1 MRYYIDLI
9 IGMIGAS
16 VAYLL
21 GGWNTMIQTLLLF
34 MVLDYLTGVIAA
46 GVFHKSTKSASGALS
61 SKAGFKGL
69 AKKMVILIVVCLAYH
84 IDIMLKL
91 NNALYSIVVIAY
103 IANEA
108 ISILENAIAMGI
120 PIPKKLEEAI
130 ETMKGD

>member
-1 MRYYIDLI
+1 MRFYIDII
-9 IGMIGAS
+9 IGMIGAIVS
-16 VAYLL
+16 YLL

-34 MVLDYLTGVIAA
+34 MVLDYLTGLIAA
-46 GVFHKSTKSASGALS
+46 GVFHKSSKTASGSLS
-61 SKAGFKGL
+61 SKAGFKGI
-69 AKKMVILIVVCLAYH
+69 AKKMVILIVICLAYH
-84 IDIMLKL
+84 IDTMLKL
-91 NNALYSIVVIAY
+91 NNTLYSIVVIAY